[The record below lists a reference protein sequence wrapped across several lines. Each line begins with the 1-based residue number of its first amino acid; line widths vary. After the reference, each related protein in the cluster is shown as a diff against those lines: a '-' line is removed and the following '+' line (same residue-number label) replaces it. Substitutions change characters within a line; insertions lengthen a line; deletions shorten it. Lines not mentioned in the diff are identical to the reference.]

1 MASTDDAME
10 VEPCCQRFRSI
21 EGIQISAPKDSPRS
35 KRRSGASS
43 VDGAQRH
50 RAVTDGAAEAT
61 ESGAH
66 QGNKGVRVCRDKT
79 GLR

>member
-10 VEPCCQRFRSI
+10 AQPCYQRFRFNESVQAS
-21 EGIQISAPKDSPRS
+21 EPKDSPIS

-50 RAVTDGAAEAT
+50 RAVTDGAVEAT

-66 QGNKGVRVCRDKT
+66 HVAARQTRLGMNRD
-79 GLR
+79 

>member
-10 VEPCCQRFRSI
+10 VEPRCRGFRSI
-21 EGIQISAPKDSPRS
+21 EVIQVGAPKDSPRS
-35 KRRSGASS
+35 KRRSVASS

-66 QGNKGVRVCRDKT
+66 HVATPSKRD
-79 GLR
+79 GSWGQPQ